1 MMLGGYANAGRLD
14 HARRMF
20 DGMGSKDVVA

>member
-1 MMLGGYANAGRLD
+1 VILGGYAKAGRLD
-14 HARRMF
+14 HDRRMF